1 MTFFE
6 RGGRGQDRITKFSWQ
21 QFLITCLVSFDDKK
35 PETSR
40 EEYKFLCF
48 HKIFVPNMITAGWLH
63 YFDGIGQHIKLMK
76 IYPFTFSFPL
86 TQLYRN
92 FRFHFLDSEVTIY
105 FIISTFTRATSENTL
120 SLQTKGVLILVP
132 GIFGVLSNISLML
145 IILSIASAQRY
156 CLRNVKSYEQKPLYL
171 RKETL
176 SIFCFYSIP
185 GLW

>member
-1 MTFFE
+1 ME
-6 RGGRGQDRITKFSWQ
+6 
-21 QFLITCLVSFDDKK
+21 
-35 PETSR
+35 
-40 EEYKFLCF
+40 
-48 HKIFVPNMITAGWLH
+48 
-63 YFDGIGQHIKLMK
+63 
-76 IYPFTFSFPL
+76 IYPFTFTFPL

-92 FRFHFLDSEVTIY
+92 FRIHFLDSEVTIY
-105 FIISTFTRATSENTL
+105 FIISTFTRATSENNL

-176 SIFCFYSIP
+176 SVSSAIIQSQDHDTAFYLH
-185 GLW
+185 G

>member
-1 MTFFE
+1 ME
-6 RGGRGQDRITKFSWQ
+6 
-21 QFLITCLVSFDDKK
+21 
-35 PETSR
+35 
-40 EEYKFLCF
+40 
-48 HKIFVPNMITAGWLH
+48 
-63 YFDGIGQHIKLMK
+63 
-76 IYPFTFSFPL
+76 IYPFTFTFPL

-92 FRFHFLDSEVTIY
+92 FRIHFLDSEVTIY
-105 FIISTFTRATSENTL
+105 FIISTFTRATSENNL

-176 SIFCFYSIP
+176 SASSAIIQSQDHDTAFY
-185 GLW
+185 LQ